1 MFKQYAENARYQKA
15 LQIISAIIRICVG
28 GFLVFSAY
36 AKYDSSEFYLK
47 FLVRLGIPRV
57 VADTTVLP
65 LIIFELLFGILL
77 IVGYRTRIMLRLT
90 SLLFL
95 VFTAVV
101 TYSLII
107 KIDVSCGCFGNY
119 FKSEINY
126 MSIAR
131 NFMTSI
137 CTFLIS
143 FYRQYP
149 FCIDSLLAKRA
160 LNNS

>member
-1 MFKQYAENARYQKA
+1 MENVNLQKVVT
-15 LQIISAIIRICVG
+15 IISAVIRICVG

-36 AKYDSSEFYLK
+36 AKYDSSVYYLK
-47 FLVRLGIPRV
+47 FLVRLGIPGV
-57 VADTTVLP
+57 LADKTVLP

-107 KIDVSCGCFGNY
+107 NIDVSCGCFGKY
-119 FKSEINY
+119 FKSEINT

-131 NFMTSI
+131 NLI
-137 CTFLIS
+137 IAIGTFLIS

-149 FCIDSLLAKRA
+149 FTIDSLLAKRQ
-160 LNNS
+160 LKNI